1 MNYFAVNLKTLR
13 NENKLSQSQLAKE
26 LGVSNGMISFWE
38 NNIYEPTATNIIT
51 IANFFKV
58 SIDDLLLTEIAV

>member
-1 MNYFAVNLKTLR
+1 MNYFSINLR
-13 NENKLSQSQLAKE
+13 NLRSELNLSQLQLAKE
-26 LGVSNGMISFWE
+26 LTVNKGTISFWE

>member
-1 MNYFAVNLKTLR
+1 MSYFSINLKTLR
-13 NENKLSQSQLAKE
+13 NELNLSQLQLAKA
-26 LGVSNGMISFWE
+26 LNVSKGMISFWE

>member
-13 NENKLSQSQLAKE
+13 NEKHLSQSQLAKE

>member
-1 MNYFAVNLKTLR
+1 MNYFSINLKTLR
-13 NENKLSQSQLAKE
+13 VDKKLSQSQLAKE

-51 IANFFKV
+51 IANYFNV